1 MLWCIDPKS
10 SKFITSRDVTFDGS
24 AMFHK
29 ENESASIDIEINQGE
44 CKQVEL
50 KVRASETMQENAS
63 IKEVVQDIVVKNAP
77 KKLSYSIATERQK
90 RQIKTL
96 IKYGYANLVDFS
108 LNVIKN
114 LDDHKFCSYKEVVSW
129 KESS

>member
-1 MLWCIDPKS
+1 
-10 SKFITSRDVTFDGS
+10 
-24 AMFHK
+24 
-29 ENESASIDIEINQGE
+29 
-44 CKQVEL
+44 VEL

-90 RQIKTL
+90 RQIKTP